1 MVGLWRI
8 SVMVVA
14 SVEEEGC
21 LRRLDDS
28 LVGVLD

>member
-1 MVGLWRI
+1 MVGLRRI

-21 LRRLDDS
+21 LGWLDGS